1 MVNRIAIEELEAWY
15 FGDWKAV
22 CRAYPRVSPNI
33 PNQARYRDPDA
44 IRGGTWEAFERIMKI
59 HGYFRGGLGKVQAAS
74 AIVQNIDPARSRSNS
89 FKVFH
94 DAIME
99 ATA

>member
-1 MVNRIAIEELEAWY
+1 
-15 FGDWKAV
+15 
-22 CRAYPRVSPNI
+22 
-33 PNQARYRDPDA
+33 
-44 IRGGTWEAFERIMKI
+44 MK
-59 HGYFRGGLGKVQAAS
+59 HRGYFRGGLGKVQAAS
-74 AIVQNIDPARSRSNS
+74 AIAQNIDPARSRSNS